1 MPVHVASSEGDAKFW
16 LEPELKLAENDGIPE
31 REIST
36 VAKIL
41 ERRRHEVEAAWR
53 KHFAS

>member
-1 MPVHVASSEGDAKFW
+1 MHVHVGSSEGDAKFW
-16 LEPELKLAENDGIPE
+16 LEPRLELAENHGIPE
-31 REIST
+31 RELTT

-41 ERRRHEVEAAWR
+41 ERRRDEVEAAWR